1 MTTTKELMRLADL
14 AEGALMTLCEAIEAN
29 AQQKQEATQDHP
41 AAVADV
47 LAERRRGADYYGW
60 TPAKN
65 DAFRVGELA
74 AAAACYCHPEPC
86 MDDTKGVPFSWPWHR
101 KMWQPTDR
109 RANLVKAAALIL
121 AEIERIDR
129 AAEAKKDSGAEK

>member
-14 AEGALMTLCEAIEAN
+14 AEGALMNLCEAIEEN
-29 AQQKQEATQDHP
+29 AKHRHEATQGLLS
-41 AAVADV
+41 AVADV

-109 RANLVKAAALIL
+109 RSDLVKAAALIL
-121 AEIERIDR
+121 AEIERLDR